1 MFDEGRLTDGQGRTV
16 DFTNTIII
24 MTSNIGSREIL
35 YAEDESEA
43 KKEVLKLVAAT
54 LKPELINR
62 IDSIIVFN
70 RLREEQLKKIV
81 SLQLNKLKQRLLEK
95 NIDVEFDQSVI
106 DAVMK
111 SGLNTEYGARQIKRA
126 IQTIVENPIAAY
138 IVSDEITEGDKITFM
153 IENGGAKYKKK

>member
-1 MFDEGRLTDGQGRTV
+1 M
-16 DFTNTIII
+16 
-24 MTSNIGSREIL
+24 
-35 YAEDESEA
+35 
-43 KKEVLKLVAAT
+43 
-54 LKPELINR
+54 
-62 IDSIIVFN
+62 
-70 RLREEQLKKIV
+70 
-81 SLQLNKLKQRLLEK
+81 
-95 NIDVEFDQSVI
+95 I